1 MNRLLCAKKR
11 RILVAILLLLLLLL
25 LLLSSILL
33 LPLFNYHSVLISVPS
48 QAPSELTLSATSSAS
63 ITASWQLPPAYS
75 RHGIIVGFKLF
86 YKKKGLGSMRVETI
100 NGGTTFAAGINGLDN
115 YTEYEF
121 QVLAFTSHGDGPKSF
136 VVVERTLEDG
146 KKFDCLWQWHFHS
159 YWFSRAFHIVK
170 VGLT

>member
-1 MNRLLCAKKR
+1 
-11 RILVAILLLLLLLL
+11 
-25 LLLSSILL
+25 
-33 LPLFNYHSVLISVPS
+33 
-48 QAPSELTLSATSSAS
+48 
-63 ITASWQLPPAYS
+63 
-75 RHGIIVGFKLF
+75 
-86 YKKKGLGSMRVETI
+86 MRVETI
-100 NGGTTFAAGINGLDN
+100 NGGTTFSAVINGLDN